1 MIHFNVNDVCLQTY
15 LCGSKEGAVSAPFHF
30 LLTLSLQLASSF
42 CSLCIPLAV
51 QNLYSVIHG
60 TKCSPYVQN
69 LFFLDEL

>member
-42 CSLCIPLAV
+42 CSLCIP
-51 QNLYSVIHG
+51 QLYMVLSVVPMFRIYF
-60 TKCSPYVQN
+60 S
-69 LFFLDEL
+69 